1 MGKMFDHY
9 RMMFGD
15 AVKGGEN
22 ASYLNGPCPF
32 CGGHDRFTLRA
43 ESKEKLGETCEKHG
57 FKEFFWCR
65 QCLKGGDVIAFLEQ
79 ACGMTFAEACE
90 ELGITTPKHEK
101 RERKAPKE
109 AAPAPAFEGRK
120 AETPKDIW
128 EDHARR
134 MAEDAVKVLPM
145 RHNALAWLAKRGI
158 TQHMAARYGLGFLD
172 GDADAQNCRYRP
184 RSSFGLPPKKNEA
197 GKDVRMLWMPR
208 GITIPSYGPD
218 GRIGMFRVR
227 RPNADLKETV
237 KPNGKV
243 KKDEKYWEL
252 TGGTKES
259 FHLPPSGHH
268 NVLVYLI
275 TEAELDAMLLHALAG
290 ESVGCVALRN
300 ATNKPDAA
308 AHAALAKADL
318 ILLCLD
324 DDEAGARGDE
334 WWLKNYRTAR
344 VAKVPG
350 AKDAGEAFGKG
361 IDLRAWLEKTMPR
374 SVRLAESTREARTAF
389 ARPAPPENAPAA
401 VTSTVPNEE
410 RMRGAEAGMQVLW
423 GAGEAPVPSPF
434 CGDAA
439 ACDEFSD
446 LLTEAR
452 MNGLRM
458 ALPAYLEIDAVP
470 REVLAMSVLWRG
482 ASIRYS
488 KTADGGF
495 GWDVNATWARKN
507 AERYE
512 RFMRIASGAP
522 AVWEWLNMHVD
533 SDIGSH
539 NFLNLFGAA

>member
-22 ASYLNGPCPF
+22 APYLNGPCPF

-101 RERKAPKE
+101 RERNAPKE

-120 AETPKDIW
+120 AETPKELW
-128 EDHARR
+128 EAHAHR

-172 GDADAQNCRYRP
+172 ADADAQNCRYRP

-197 GKDVRMLWMPR
+197 GKDVRMLWIPR
-208 GITIPSYGPD
+208 GITIPSYWPD

-259 FHLPPSGHH
+259 FHLPPTVRQ
-268 NVLVYLI
+268 NVTVYLI
-275 TEAELDAMLLHALAG
+275 TEAELDAVLLHALAG

-324 DDEAGARGDE
+324 ADEAGDRGDE

-361 IDLRAWLEKTMPR
+361 IDLRAWLEKAVPR
-374 SVRLAESTREARTAF
+374 SVRLAESTREAKTTF
-389 ARPAPPENAPAA
+389 ELPAPRKESAADLVSTAP
-401 VTSTVPNEE
+401 PDDW
-410 RMRGAEAGMQVLW
+410 MRGAEAGMEEIRGV
-423 GAGEAPVPSPF
+423 GDTPEPSYACGEEAVQ
-434 CGDAA
+434 
-439 ACDEFSD
+439 DEFAD
-446 LLTEAR
+446 LLNEAQMR
-452 MNGLRM
+452 GLRAAM
-458 ALPAYLEIDAVP
+458 PAYWSIEATP
-470 REVLAMSVLWRG
+470 REVLALSQLWRG
-482 ASIRYS
+482 APIRYH
-488 KTADGGF
+488 KTPDGGF

-512 RFMRIASGAP
+512 RFMRLATGAP

-533 SDIGSH
+533 ADIDSR